1 MNRPLDPETLQ
12 AATADLENAQRAALV
27 AARTRRD
34 ATAAEAKAAAEAL
47 NDLVV
52 TTYEQGPL
60 KAGHI
65 REAAGMKESWFYR
78 LLKERR
84 DAAGTS

>member
-1 MNRPLDPETLQ
+1 
-12 AATADLENAQRAALV
+12 
-27 AARTRRD
+27 
-34 ATAAEAKAAAEAL
+34 
-47 NDLVV
+47 VV
-52 TTYEQGPL
+52 TTYEQGAL

-84 DAAGTS
+84 DAAGTSSPA

>member
-1 MNRPLDPETLQ
+1 LDES
-12 AATADLENAQRAALV
+12 
-27 AARTRRD
+27 TRV
-34 ATAAEAKAAAEAL
+34 
-47 NDLVV
+47 LVV
-52 TTYEQGPL
+52 TTYEQGQL

>member
-1 MNRPLDPETLQ
+1 VGVGSGGD
-12 AATADLENAQRAALV
+12 DL
-27 AARTRRD
+27 RT
-34 ATAAEAKAAAEAL
+34 
-47 NDLVV
+47 
-52 TTYEQGPL
+52 GPA